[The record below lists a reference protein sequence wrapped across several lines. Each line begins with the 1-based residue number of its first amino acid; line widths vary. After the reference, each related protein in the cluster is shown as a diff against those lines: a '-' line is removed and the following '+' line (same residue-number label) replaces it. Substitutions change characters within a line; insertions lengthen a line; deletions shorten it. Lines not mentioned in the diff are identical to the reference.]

1 MRNVFHHAALAYA
14 FIKTSS
20 WVSRRGGD
28 QKYGKSMRAPLTFL
42 HVALRNVK
50 RKKRRSLSN
59 KKRNEAVDDLI
70 EQLQRLI
77 KEVKDIARDYHEDV
91 LRALSEE

>member
-28 QKYGKSMRAPLTFL
+28 QKYGKSMGAPLTFL